1 MPEMTPPITPMTRD
15 LRRRQEHVV
24 DSYEPKLPRHGS
36 GAESLTH
43 AHSANSAPDFRL
55 HLGTVSNSDVTRRGC
70 LQVCRRSLLE
80 HPPGTT
86 PWHHTARQVA
96 HGVAR
101 EPPGVRDERRSLPP
115 LPARVHRV
123 GEAVQVEYHGPRR
136 ALLVAHDDRK
146 PSTCCRGPE
155 LGVAASPC
163 LPLDFNVLGQCESTA
178 ILVR

>member
-1 MPEMTPPITPMTRD
+1 MPIRPTQPPTFDCTW
-15 LRRRQEHVV
+15 
-24 DSYEPKLPRHGS
+24 
-36 GAESLTH
+36 
-43 AHSANSAPDFRL
+43 APSRTATSP
-55 HLGTVSNSDVTRRGC
+55 GVG
-70 LQVCRRSLLE
+70 VCRCVAVA
-80 HPPGTT
+80 PGTST
-86 PWHHTARQVA
+86 WHHTARQVA

-163 LPLDFNVLGQCESTA
+163 LPLDFNVLG
-178 ILVR
+178 